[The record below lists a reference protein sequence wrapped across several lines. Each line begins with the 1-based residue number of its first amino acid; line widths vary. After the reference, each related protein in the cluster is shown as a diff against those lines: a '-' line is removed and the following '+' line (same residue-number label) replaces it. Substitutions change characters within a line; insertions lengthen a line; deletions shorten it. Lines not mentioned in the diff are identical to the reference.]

1 MFYYEITS
9 MIESLKVWNTTFLM
23 TILPSWL
30 MPSSPHMP
38 PWLSSVSSNGL
49 HTSLSLSV
57 ASLRFLRRMLRLLR
71 IIHEHVPLQPHD
83 DRLHE
88 ECVDDKLAKEQQSSH
103 NEIDH
108 NAVHH
113 SIRHDNCVSWS
124 PVCTLL
130 ISFVWNH
137 PRDPTHRHNQPPQYL
152 GRNKTLPTNY

>member
-1 MFYYEITS
+1 MKLLQ
-9 MIESLKVWNTTFLM
+9 SLKVWNTTFLI
-23 TILPSWL
+23 TILPSWCHPL
-30 MPSSPHMP
+30 HTP

-49 HTSLSLSV
+49 HTSL
-57 ASLRFLRRMLRLLR
+57 ASLRFLRRLLR
-71 IIHEHVPLQPHD
+71 FLRFLQEHVALQPHD
-83 DRLHE
+83 DCLHE

-137 PRDPTHRHNQPPQYL
+137 PRDPTHRHNHPNIQAEIL
-152 GRNKTLPTNY
+152 V